1 MFQEAMGLRRAEA
14 KGKRSGRIGIVV
26 EEAHPVSL
34 EVSRSS
40 RGSYRWSIRVKAS
53 SIEEAEDSAQRLD
66 EWCRSVFMAP
76 SGKAGDVAPP
86 GQPVTIN
93 PLPEPA
99 FPIEHKGHVLGSI
112 ILGHEKTIIRLDDS
126 CKVRLEDPAISG
138 FLIDRVIK
146 PLCDRLRAK
155 WSPVESDGYL
165 REIVID
171 KPLSGDD
178 AVSLIKAARWAI
190 TKAFSKPLEK
200 KGGKGV
206 SGYHA

>member
-1 MFQEAMGLRRAEA
+1 MFQEAMGLRKAEA
-14 KGKRSGRIGIVV
+14 TSKRSRKIGIVI

-40 RGSYRWSIRVKAS
+40 RGSYRWSIRVEAAS
-53 SIEEAEDSAQRLD
+53 PEEAEDSIRRLD
-66 EWCRSVFMAP
+66 EWCKSVFTAP
-76 SGKAGDVAPP
+76 SSEAGDVAPP

-99 FPIEHKGHVLGSI
+99 FPIEHKGHVLGRI

-126 CKVRLEDPAISG
+126 CKVKLEDPAISS
-138 FLIDRVIK
+138 FLIGKVIR
-146 PLCDRLRAK
+146 PLCDRLRAN

-165 REIVID
+165 REIVMD

-178 AVSLIKAARWAI
+178 AVSLIKSARWAV
-190 TKAFSKPLEK
+190 TRAFSRPLERK
-200 KGGKGV
+200 SGGA
-206 SGYHA
+206 SHE

>member
-40 RGSYRWSIRVKAS
+40 RGSYRWSIRVKTS
-53 SIEEAEDSAQRLD
+53 SPEEAEDSIRRLD
-66 EWCRSVFMAP
+66 EWCRSVFMA
-76 SGKAGDVAPP
+76 SSSKAGDVAPP

-99 FPIEHKGHVLGSI
+99 FSIKYRGHVLGNI
-112 ILGHEKTIIRLDDS
+112 ILGDDKTTIKLDDS
-126 CKVRLEDPAISG
+126 CKVRLDDPAISS
-138 FLIDRVIK
+138 FLISKVIR
-146 PLCDRLRAK
+146 PLCDRLRVN
-155 WSPVESDGYL
+155 WSPIESGGYL
-165 REIVID
+165 KEIVID

-178 AVSLIKAARWAI
+178 AVRLIKSARWAI

-200 KGGKGV
+200 KGGKKV
-206 SGYHA
+206 SGHHA